1 MLWFTQPNITHAV
14 GVVSRFMVK
23 PRKDNWEVVKWIFK
37 YLRGSSK
44 LFLTFGDYKLVLKG
58 YVDAD

>member
-1 MLWFTQPNITHAV
+1 MLWFTQPNITHAI

-23 PRKDNWEVVKWIFK
+23 PRKDHWEVVKWIFK

>member
-1 MLWFTQPNITHAV
+1 MLWFTQPNITHAI

-23 PRKDNWEVVKWIFK
+23 PRKDHWEAMKWIFK